1 MAKVVV
7 EEKAHQSNRT
17 MKEVNVDLHMILVL
31 LVLYC
36 LVVVEEEE
44 VAIQVVLVVTEVG
57 PFYFMQRR
65 LL

>member
-1 MAKVVV
+1 MVV
-7 EEKAHQSNRT
+7 EEKAHQ